1 MKYIIGVLCVAYF
14 PAHSFAEQLVDHTN
28 TLIPSVP
35 ESIDGNNKYT
45 QEKING
51 QEQNLNFIQLFLNI
65 SINSNPSEDL
75 FSVKQSKDGK
85 LYIRSGDL
93 KTLRVKMDEHIP
105 DSQWVCINELKG
117 IQFKYLE
124 NEQSLNLQVPS
135 SMLTGYSVELSGQ
148 QTTSSGLLKM
158 KPLNAAILNYSLYHT
173 ITNDESIFSGS
184 AEGIFNSALGN
195 FSSGVLY
202 NGSNE
207 TSYSHEK
214 WVRLESKWQYVDP
227 EKVRIY
233 TLGDFVSNSSD
244 WGSSVRLAGFQWS
257 SAYTQRGDIVTSALP
272 QFSGSAA
279 LPSTLD
285 LYVNQQKIYSGLVP
299 SGPFDIKQLPFISG
313 NEVTLVTTDATG
325 QQSITKKPYYFS
337 SKILAKG
344 INEFSVDV
352 GVPRYNY
359 GLYSNDYDDATF
371 ASGAIRYG
379 YSNSLTLS
387 GGAEAS
393 TDGLSNVG
401 TGFAKNLFG
410 VGVINADLAASQY
423 KDENGY
429 SALVGLE
436 GRISKNISFN
446 TSYRKVFDNYFDLA
460 CVSQIRYLKE
470 NQITSEPQ
478 NYLSYSALADEIIR
492 AGINYNFYA
501 GYGVYVGYNQIKYS
515 DNSYKLLSA
524 NLSGS
529 LNKNWGFYSSAYKD
543 YENHKDYGIYFA
555 LRYTPSTRTN
565 AITSVSSDSGRL
577 TYRQEVFVLSEP
589 KINSFGWGGYVERD
603 QDAHTNNASIYG
615 SYRARAAYLTG
626 RYNRIGDND
635 QVALSA
641 TGSLVAAAG
650 RIFAANEIGDGYAVV
665 TNAGPQ
671 SQIINGGINLGT
683 TDKSGRFLIP
693 SLMPYR
699 ENHIYLDPSYLPLNW
714 NVKSTD
720 QKTVVGYRQGTL
732 VDFGAHQVISGLVR
746 IVDKNNT
753 PLLPGYSVRIN
764 GQQDAVVGYDGEV
777 FVPNLLRQN
786 KLEVDLLDHGSCQ
799 VNFTYNSN
807 QYSTKKLG
815 PYICQ

>member
-460 CVSQIRYLKE
+460 RVSQIRYLKE

-555 LRYTPSTRTN
+555 LRYTPSTKVN
-565 AITSVSSDSGRL
+565 SITSFSNDSGKT
-577 TYRQEVFVLSEP
+577 TYRQEVNGFSDP
-589 KINSFGWGGYVERD
+589 HIGSFGWGGYVERD

>member
-1 MKYIIGVLCVAYF
+1 MRYIIGVLCVTYLPIHA
-14 PAHSFAEQLVDHTN
+14 FAESLQDRTN
-28 TLIPSVP
+28 TIIPSVP
-35 ESIDGNNKYT
+35 NLIDINIGNIKDDENKISKDST
-45 QEKING
+45 H
-51 QEQNLNFIQLFLNI
+51 LFLNVFVNSTSSNDLI
-65 SINSNPSEDL
+65 SVN
-75 FSVKQSKDGK
+75 KDQDEK
-85 LYIRSGDL
+85 LYIRARDL
-93 KTLRVKMDEHIP
+93 KTLRLKLDEQIS
-105 DSQWVCINELKG
+105 DSQWVCINDLKG

-124 NEQSLNLQVPS
+124 NEQSLKLNIPS
-135 SMLTGYSVELSGQ
+135 DMLTGYAVDLNGQ
-148 QTTSSGLLKM
+148 QITSPHLLKM
-158 KPLNAAILNYSLYHT
+158 KPLNAAILNYSLYNT
-173 ITNDESIFSGS
+173 ITNDENVFSGS
-184 AEGIFNSALGN
+184 AEGIFNSAIGN

-233 TLGDFVSNSSD
+233 TLGDFISNSPD

-257 SAYTQRGDIVTSALP
+257 SAYTQRGDLVTSALP

-325 QQSITKKPYYFS
+325 QQSITKQAYYFS

-359 GLYSNDYDDATF
+359 GLFSNDYDDATF

-387 GGAEAS
+387 GGAEVS
-393 TDGLSNVG
+393 TDGLSNLG

-410 VGVINADLAASQY
+410 FGVINADIAASQY

-429 SALVGLE
+429 SALLGLE

-460 CVSQIRYLKE
+460 RVSQIRYLKD
-470 NQITSEPQ
+470 NQMTSEPQ
-478 NYLSYSALADEIIR
+478 NYLSYSALADEIFR

-501 GYGVYVGYNQIKYS
+501 GYGVYLGYNQIKYS
-515 DNSYKLLSA
+515 DNSYKLVSA

-529 LNKNWGFYSSAYKD
+529 LNKNWGFYTSAYKD
-543 YENHKDYGIYFA
+543 YENQKDYGIYFA
-555 LRYTPSTRTN
+555 LRYTPSSRVN
-565 AITSVSSDSGRL
+565 AITSISNESGKT
-577 TYRQEVFVLSEP
+577 TYRQE
-589 KINSFGWGGYVERD
+589 INGFSDPQIGAFGWGGYVERD
-603 QDAHTNNASIYG
+603 QDANQNNASIYG

-635 QVALSA
+635 QVAVSA

-650 RIFAANEIGDGYAVV
+650 RVFAANEIGDGYAVV

-671 SQIINGGINLGT
+671 SQILNGGVNLGK

-693 SLMPYR
+693 SLVPYQ

-714 NVKSTD
+714 SVKSTD
-720 QKTVVGYRQGTL
+720 QETVVGYRQGSL
-732 VDFGAHQVISGLVR
+732 IDFGAKQVVSGLVKL
-746 IVDKNNT
+746 VDQNNS
-753 PLLPGYSVRIN
+753 PLLPGYTVHIN
-764 GQQDAVVGYDGEV
+764 GHEESIIGYDGEV
-777 FVPNLLRQN
+777 FIQNLLKQN

-799 VNFTYNSN
+799 VDFTYNGN

-815 PYICQ
+815 PYVCR

>member
-14 PAHSFAEQLVDHTN
+14 PTYSFAEQLLDYTN
-28 TLIPSVP
+28 TAVPSVP
-35 ESIDGNNKYT
+35 KSVGNDNKYKHVGT
-45 QEKING
+45 NE
-51 QEQNLNFIQLFLNI
+51 QEQDLNFIHLFLNI
-65 SINSNPSEDL
+65 SINSNASEDL
-75 FSVKQSKDGK
+75 VAVKQSKDGK
-85 LYIRSGDL
+85 LYIRSSAL
-93 KTLRVKMDEHIP
+93 KTLRLKMDEHIP
-105 DSQWVCINELKG
+105 DNQWICINDLNG

-124 NEQSLNLQVPS
+124 NEQSLNLKVPS
-135 SMLTGYSVELSGQ
+135 NMLTGYSVDLSGQ
-148 QTTSSGLLKM
+148 QVTNPHLLKM
-158 KPLNAAILNYSLYHT
+158 KPLNAAILNYSLYNT
-173 ITNDESIFSGS
+173 ITNDENAFSGT
-184 AEGIFNSALGN
+184 AEGIFNSAIGN

-207 TSYSHEK
+207 NSYSHEK
-214 WVRLESKWQYVDP
+214 WVRLETKWQYVDP
-227 EKVRIY
+227 EKIRIY
-233 TLGDFVSNSSD
+233 TLGDFISNSPD

-257 SAYTQRGDIVTSALP
+257 SAYSQRGDIVTSALP

-325 QQSITKKPYYFS
+325 QQSLTKKPYYFS

-393 TDGLSNVG
+393 TDGLSNLG
-401 TGFAKNLFG
+401 TGFAKNVLG
-410 VGVINADLAASQY
+410 IGVINADIAASQY

-429 SALVGLE
+429 SALLGLE

-460 CVSQIRYLKE
+460 RVSQVRYLKD
-470 NQITSEPQ
+470 NQINAESQ
-478 NYLSYSALADEIIR
+478 NYLNYSALADEIFR

-501 GYGVYVGYNQIKYS
+501 GYGLYLGYNQIKYS
-515 DNSYKLLSA
+515 DNSYKLLST

-529 LNKNWGFYSSAYKD
+529 LDKNWGFYASAYKD
-543 YENHKDYGIYFA
+543 YENHKDYGVYFA
-555 LRYTPSTRTN
+555 LRYTPSSKVN
-565 AITSVSSDSGRL
+565 AITSVSSDSGSLR
-577 TYRQEVFVLSEP
+577 YRQEIFGLSEP
-589 KINSFGWGGYVERD
+589 QIGSFGWGGYVERD
-603 QDAHTNNASIYG
+603 QDTNENNASVYA

-626 RYNRIGDND
+626 RYNRFGDND
-635 QVALSA
+635 QVAVSA

-671 SQIINGGINLGT
+671 SQIINGGVNLGE

-693 SLMPYR
+693 SLMPYQV
-699 ENHIYLDPSYLPLNW
+699 NHIYLDPSYLPLNW

-732 VDFGAHQVISGLVR
+732 VDFGAHQVISGLVKL
-746 IVDKNNT
+746 VDQKKT
-753 PLLPGYSVRIN
+753 PLMPGYTIRIN
-764 GQQDAVVGYDGEV
+764 GQQNGMVGYDGEV
-777 FVPNLLRQN
+777 FIPNLLKQN

-799 VNFTYNSN
+799 VDFTYNSN

-815 PYICQ
+815 PYVCH

>member
-460 CVSQIRYLKE
+460 RVSQIRYLKE

-529 LNKNWGFYSSAYKD
+529 LNKNWGFYSSAYTD

-683 TDKSGRFLIP
+683 TDK
-693 SLMPYR
+693 
-699 ENHIYLDPSYLPLNW
+699 LNR
-714 NVKSTD
+714 TGF
-720 QKTVVGYRQGTL
+720 VG
-732 VDFGAHQVISGLVR
+732 DFFI
-746 IVDKNNT
+746 
-753 PLLPGYSVRIN
+753 
-764 GQQDAVVGYDGEV
+764 
-777 FVPNLLRQN
+777 
-786 KLEVDLLDHGSCQ
+786 
-799 VNFTYNSN
+799 
-807 QYSTKKLG
+807 
-815 PYICQ
+815 

>member
-45 QEKING
+45 QEKTNG

-105 DSQWVCINELKG
+105 DSQWVCINQLKG

-124 NEQSLNLQVPS
+124 NEQSLNLQVPA

-233 TLGDFVSNSSD
+233 TLGDFISNSSD

-371 ASGAIRYG
+371 ASGTIRYG

-387 GGAEAS
+387 GGVEAS

-460 CVSQIRYLKE
+460 RVSQIRYLKD

-577 TYRQEVFVLSEP
+577 TYRQEGFVLSEP

-732 VDFGAHQVISGLVR
+732 VDFGAHQVVSGLVR
-746 IVDKNNT
+746 IVDKNNM

>member
-1 MKYIIGVLCVAYF
+1 MKYLVSALCLTYLPTHA
-14 PAHSFAEQLVDHTN
+14 FAESLQDSTN
-28 TLIPSVP
+28 AVLPSIPEITDS
-35 ESIDGNNKYT
+35 SYHAFGSDKGY
-45 QEKING
+45 
-51 QEQNLNFIQLFLNI
+51 IQLFLNI
-65 SINSNPSEDL
+65 SVNSN
-75 FSVKQSKDGK
+75 VSKDLISVRQDQDRK
-85 LYIRSGDL
+85 LYIRFRDL
-93 KTLRVKMDEHIP
+93 RTLRIKIDEHIP
-105 DSQWVCINELKG
+105 DNQWVCINDLNG

-124 NEQSLNLQVPS
+124 NEQSLNLKVPS
-135 SMLTGYSVELSGQ
+135 NMLTGYSVDLSGQ
-148 QTTSSGLLKM
+148 QITSPNLLKM
-158 KPLNAAILNYSLYHT
+158 KPLNAAILNYSLYNT
-173 ITNDESIFSGS
+173 ITNDENVFSGT
-184 AEGIFNSALGN
+184 AEGIFNSAIGN

-227 EKVRIY
+227 EKIRIY
-233 TLGDFVSNSSD
+233 TLGDFISNSPD

-257 SAYTQRGDIVTSALP
+257 SAYSQRGDIVTSALP

-325 QQSITKKPYYFS
+325 KQSITKKPYYFS

-344 INEFSVDV
+344 INEFSVDI
-352 GVPRYNY
+352 GIPRYNY

-371 ASGAIRYG
+371 GSGAIRYG

-393 TDGLSNVG
+393 TDGLSNLG
-401 TGFAKNLFG
+401 TGFAKNIFG
-410 VGVINADLAASQY
+410 IGVINADIAASQY

-429 SALVGLE
+429 STLLGLE

-460 CVSQIRYLKE
+460 RVSQVRYLKD
-470 NQITSEPQ
+470 NQINAESQ
-478 NYLSYSALADEIIR
+478 NYLNYSALADEIFR
-492 AGINYNFYA
+492 AGINYNFYT
-501 GYGVYVGYNQIKYS
+501 GYGVYLGYNQIKYS
-515 DNSYKLLSA
+515 DNSYKLLST

-529 LNKNWGFYSSAYKD
+529 LDKNWGFYASAYKD

-555 LRYTPSTRTN
+555 LRYTPSSKVN
-565 AITSVSSDSGRL
+565 AITSVSSDSGK
-577 TYRQEVFVLSEP
+577 TTFRQE
-589 KINSFGWGGYVERD
+589 INGFTDPQIGSFGWGGYVERD
-603 QDAHTNNASIYG
+603 QDAKENNASVYA

-626 RYNRIGDND
+626 RYNRFGDND

-641 TGSLVAAAG
+641 MGSLVAAAG

-671 SQIINGGINLGT
+671 SQILNGGVNLGA
-683 TDKSGRFLIP
+683 TDKSGRFLIAN
-693 SLMPYR
+693 LRPYLSH
-699 ENHIYLDPSYLPLNW
+699 HIYLDPSLLPLEW
-714 NVKSTD
+714 DITSTN
-720 QKTVVGYRQGTL
+720 QTAFVGYRQGTL
-732 VDFGAHQVISGLVR
+732 VDFGAHRVISGLVKL
-746 IVDKNNT
+746 VDQNNS
-753 PLLPGYSVRIN
+753 PLMPGYTVRIN
-764 GQQDAVVGYDGEV
+764 GQQDGVVGYDGEV
-777 FVPNLLRQN
+777 FIPNLLKQN

-799 VNFTYNSN
+799 VDFTYNSN

-815 PYICQ
+815 PYVCR

>member
-14 PAHSFAEQLVDHTN
+14 PTYSFAEQLLDHTN
-28 TLIPSVP
+28 TAVPSVP
-35 ESIDGNNKYT
+35 KSIGSNNKYMH
-45 QEKING
+45 EKTNG
-51 QEQNLNFIQLFLNI
+51 QQQEHDFTQLFLNI
-65 SINSNPSEDL
+65 STNSNTSEDL

-93 KTLRVKMDEHIP
+93 KTLRVKMDEHIS
-105 DSQWVCINELKG
+105 DSQWVCLNELKG

-135 SMLTGYSVELSGQ
+135 NMLMGYSVDLTGQ
-148 QTTSSGLLKM
+148 QTTSSSLLKM
-158 KPLNAAILNYSLYHT
+158 KPLNAALLNYSLYHT

-184 AEGIFNSALGN
+184 AEGIFNSGIGN

-207 TSYSHEK
+207 NSYSHEK

-233 TLGDFVSNSSD
+233 TLGDFISNSSD
-244 WGSSVRLAGFQWS
+244 WGSSVRLAGLQWS

-344 INEFSVDV
+344 INEFSVDI

-393 TDGLSNVG
+393 TDGLSNLG
-401 TGFAKNLFG
+401 TGFAKNVFG
-410 VGVINADLAASQY
+410 VGVINADIAASQY

-429 SALVGLE
+429 SALFGLE

-460 CVSQIRYLKE
+460 RVSQIRYLKE

-501 GYGVYVGYNQIKYS
+501 GYSVYVGYNQIKYS

-555 LRYTPSTRTN
+555 LRYTPSTRVN
-565 AITSVSSDSGRL
+565 AISSVSSDSGRL

-589 KINSFGWGGYVERD
+589 QIDSFGWGGYVERD

-635 QVALSA
+635 QVAVSA

-650 RIFAANEIGDGYAVV
+650 RVFAANEIGDGYAVV

-732 VDFGAHQVISGLVR
+732 VDFGAHQVVSGLVKV
-746 IVDKNNT
+746 VDKNNS
-753 PLLPGYSVRIN
+753 PLKSGYSVRIN
-764 GQQDAVVGYDGEV
+764 GQQDAIVGYDGEV
-777 FVPNLLRQN
+777 FVPNLLKQN
-786 KLEVDLLDHGSCQ
+786 KLEIDLLDHGSCQ
-799 VNFTYNSN
+799 VDFTYNSN

-815 PYICQ
+815 PYICH

>member
-1 MKYIIGVLCVAYF
+1 MKYIIGVLCVAYL
-14 PAHSFAEQLVDHTN
+14 PAYSFAEQLQDHTN
-28 TLIPSVP
+28 TITPRVP
-35 ESIDGNNKYT
+35 DAINSNNKYAHA
-45 QEKING
+45 KG
-51 QEQNLNFIQLFLNI
+51 DRQEQDLNFTQLFLNI
-65 SINSNPSEDL
+65 SINTNAAEDL
-75 FSVKQSKDGK
+75 VAVGQSKDGK
-85 LYIRSGDL
+85 LYIRARDL
-93 KTLRVKMDEHIP
+93 KALRIKMNEQTP
-105 DSQWVCINELKG
+105 DSQWVCINDLKG

-135 SMLTGYSVELSGQ
+135 NMLTGYAVDLNGQ
-148 QTTSSGLLKM
+148 QITSPHLLKM
-158 KPLNAAILNYSLYHT
+158 KPLNAAILNYSLYNS
-173 ITNDESIFSGS
+173 ITNDENTFSGS
-184 AEGIFNSALGN
+184 AEGIFNSAIGN

-207 TSYSHEK
+207 NSYSHEK

-227 EKVRIY
+227 EKIRIY
-233 TLGDFVSNSSD
+233 TLGDFISNSPD
-244 WGSSVRLAGFQWS
+244 WGSSVRMAGFQWS

-352 GVPRYNY
+352 GIPRYNY

-387 GGAEAS
+387 GGVEAS
-393 TDGLSNVG
+393 TDGLSNLG

-410 VGVINADLAASQY
+410 FGVINADIAASQY

-429 SALVGLE
+429 SALLGLE

-460 CVSQIRYLKE
+460 RVSQVRYLKD
-470 NQITSEPQ
+470 NQINAESQ
-478 NYLSYSALADEIIR
+478 NYLSYSALADEIFR

-501 GYGVYVGYNQIKYS
+501 GYGAYLGYNQIKYS

-529 LNKNWGFYSSAYKD
+529 LNKNWGFYTSAYKD
-543 YENHKDYGIYFA
+543 YENNKDYGVYFA
-555 LRYTPSTRTN
+555 LRYTPSN
-565 AITSVSSDSGRL
+565 KLNSITSVSNESGRL
-577 TYRQEVFVLSEP
+577 SYRQEIFGLSEP
-589 KINSFGWGGYVERD
+589 KIGSFGWGGYVERD
-603 QDAHTNNASIYG
+603 EDANENNASVYA

-626 RYNRIGDND
+626 RYNRFGDND

-650 RIFAANEIGDGYAVV
+650 RIFAANEIGEGYAVV

-671 SQIINGGINLGT
+671 SQILNGGVNLGF

-693 SLMPYR
+693 SLMPYQ

-714 NVKSTD
+714 SVKTTD

-732 VDFGAHQVISGLVR
+732 VDFGAHQVISGLVKL
-746 IVDKNNT
+746 VDQNNS
-753 PLLPGYSVRIN
+753 PLLPGYTVRIN
-764 GQQDAVVGYDGEV
+764 RQQDGVVGYDGEV
-777 FVPNLLRQN
+777 FIQNLLKQN
-786 KLEVDLLDHGSCQ
+786 KLEVDLMDHGTCQ
-799 VNFTYNSN
+799 VDFTYNSN

-815 PYICQ
+815 PYVCH

>member
-1 MKYIIGVLCVAYF
+1 MYLPIHAAAESLQDSTNAVLPSIPEV
-14 PAHSFAEQLVDHTN
+14 PNSAHQAFGSDQ
-28 TLIPSVP
+28 
-35 ESIDGNNKYT
+35 GY
-45 QEKING
+45 
-51 QEQNLNFIQLFLNI
+51 IQLFLNI
-65 SINSNPSEDL
+65 SINSNI
-75 FSVKQSKDGK
+75 SKDLISVRQDQDRK
-85 LYIRSGDL
+85 LYIRSRDL
-93 KTLRVKMDEHIP
+93 KALRVKMDEHIP
-105 DSQWVCINELKG
+105 DNQWVCINDLNG

-124 NEQSLNLQVPS
+124 NEQSLNLKVPS
-135 SMLTGYSVELSGQ
+135 NMLTGYSVDLNGQ
-148 QTTSSGLLKM
+148 QVTSPRLLKM
-158 KPLNAAILNYSLYHT
+158 KPLNAAILNYSLYQT
-173 ITNDESIFSGS
+173 MTNDENVFSGT
-184 AEGIFNSALGN
+184 AEGIFNSLIGN

-207 TSYSHEK
+207 NSYSHEK

-227 EKVRIY
+227 EKIRIY
-233 TLGDFVSNSSD
+233 TLGDFISNSPD

-257 SAYTQRGDIVTSALP
+257 SAYSQRGDIVTSALP

-393 TDGLSNVG
+393 TDGLSNLG
-401 TGFAKNLFG
+401 TGFAKNVLG
-410 VGVINADLAASQY
+410 IGVINADIAASQY

-429 SALVGLE
+429 SALLGLE

-460 CVSQIRYLKE
+460 RVSQVRYLKD
-470 NQITSEPQ
+470 NQINAETQ
-478 NYLSYSALADEIIR
+478 NYLNYSALADEIFR
-492 AGINYNFYA
+492 AGVNYNFYA
-501 GYGVYVGYNQIKYS
+501 GYGVYLGYNQIKYS
-515 DNSYKLLSA
+515 DNSYKLLST

-529 LNKNWGFYSSAYKD
+529 LDKNWGFYASAYKD

-555 LRYTPSTRTN
+555 LRYTPSSKVN
-565 AITSVSSDSGRL
+565 AITSVSSDSGSLR
-577 TYRQEVFVLSEP
+577 YRQEIFGLSEP
-589 KINSFGWGGYVERD
+589 QIGSFGWGGYVERD
-603 QDAHTNNASIYG
+603 QDANENNTSVYA

-626 RYNRIGDND
+626 RYNRFGDND

-671 SQIINGGINLGT
+671 SQILNGGVNLGE
-683 TDKSGRFLIP
+683 TDKSGRFLIAN
-693 SLMPYR
+693 LRPYMSH
-699 ENHIYLDPSYLPLNW
+699 HIYLDPSYLPLEW
-714 NVKSTD
+714 EVSSTN
-720 QKTVVGYRQGTL
+720 KTAFVGYRQGTL
-732 VDFGAHQVISGLVR
+732 VDFGAHQVIPGLVKL
-746 IVDKNNT
+746 VDQNNS
-753 PLLPGYSVRIN
+753 PLMPGYTVRVN
-764 GQQDAVVGYDGEV
+764 GQQNGMVGYDGEV
-777 FVPNLLRQN
+777 FIPNLLKQN
-786 KLEVDLLDHGSCQ
+786 KLEIDLLDHGSCQ
-799 VNFTYNSN
+799 VDFAYENK
-807 QYSTKKLG
+807 QYSAKKLG
-815 PYICQ
+815 PYVCR

>member
-14 PAHSFAEQLVDHTN
+14 PAYSFAEQLLDHTN
-28 TLIPSVP
+28 TAVPSVP
-35 ESIDGNNKYT
+35 KSVGSNGEYT
-45 QEKING
+45 QVGANE
-51 QEQNLNFIQLFLNI
+51 QEQDLNFIHLFLNV
-65 SINSNPSEDL
+65 SINSNANEDL
-75 FSVKQSKDGK
+75 VAVKQSKDGK
-85 LYIRSGDL
+85 LYIRSSTL
-93 KTLRVKMDEHIP
+93 KTLRLKMDEHIP
-105 DSQWVCINELKG
+105 DNQWVCINDLNG

-124 NEQSLNLQVPS
+124 NEQSLNLKVPS
-135 SMLTGYSVELSGQ
+135 NMLTGYSVDLSSQ
-148 QTTSSGLLKM
+148 QVTSPQLLKM
-158 KPLNAAILNYSLYHT
+158 KPLNAAILNYSLYNT
-173 ITNDESIFSGS
+173 ITNDENVFSGT
-184 AEGIFNSALGN
+184 AEGIFNSAIGN

-214 WVRLESKWQYVDP
+214 WVRLESKWQYVEP
-227 EKVRIY
+227 EKIRIY
-233 TLGDFVSNSSD
+233 TLGDFISNSPD

-257 SAYTQRGDIVTSALP
+257 SAYSQRGDIVTSALP

-344 INEFSVDV
+344 INEFSIDV
-352 GVPRYNY
+352 GIPRYNY

-393 TDGLSNVG
+393 TDGLSNLG
-401 TGFAKNLFG
+401 TGFAKNVLGIG
-410 VGVINADLAASQY
+410 VMNADIAASQY

-429 SALVGLE
+429 SALLGLE

-460 CVSQIRYLKE
+460 RVSQVRYLKD
-470 NQITSEPQ
+470 NQINAESQ
-478 NYLSYSALADEIIR
+478 NYLNHSALADEIFR

-501 GYGVYVGYNQIKYS
+501 GYGVYLGYNQIKYS
-515 DNSYKLLSA
+515 DNSYKLLST

-529 LNKNWGFYSSAYKD
+529 LDKNWGFYASAYKD
-543 YENHKDYGIYFA
+543 YENHKDYGVYFA
-555 LRYTPSTRTN
+555 LRYTPSSKVN
-565 AITSVSSDSGRL
+565 AITSVSSDSGSLR
-577 TYRQEVFVLSEP
+577 YRQEIFGLSEP
-589 KINSFGWGGYVERD
+589 QIGSFGWGGYVERD
-603 QDAHTNNASIYG
+603 QDVNENNASVYA

-626 RYNRIGDND
+626 RYNRFGDND

-671 SQIINGGINLGT
+671 SQIINGGVNLGE

-693 SLMPYR
+693 SLMPYQV
-699 ENHIYLDPSYLPLNW
+699 NHIYLDPSYLPLNW

-732 VDFGAHQVISGLVR
+732 VDFGAHQVISGLVKL
-746 IVDKNNT
+746 VDQKNS
-753 PLLPGYSVRIN
+753 PLMPGYTVRIN
-764 GQQDAVVGYDGEV
+764 GQQNGMVGYDGEV
-777 FVPNLLRQN
+777 FIPNLLKQN

-799 VNFTYNSN
+799 VDFTYNSN

-815 PYICQ
+815 PYICH

>member
-14 PAHSFAEQLVDHTN
+14 PAHLFAEQFVDHTN
-28 TLIPSVP
+28 TSIPSVP
-35 ESIDGNNKYT
+35 ESIESNNQYV
-45 QEKING
+45 QEMANG
-51 QEQNLNFIQLFLNI
+51 QEQNLYFTQLFLNI
-65 SINSNPSEDL
+65 SINSNTSEDL
-75 FSVKQSKDGK
+75 FAVKQSKDGK

-93 KTLRVKMDEHIP
+93 KALRVKMDEQIP
-105 DSQWVCINELKG
+105 DSKWVCLNELKG
-117 IQFKYLE
+117 IRFKYLE
-124 NEQSLNLQVPS
+124 NEQSLNLQMPL
-135 SMLTGYSVELSGQ
+135 SMLTGYSVDLTGQ
-148 QTTSSGLLKM
+148 QITSSNSLKM

-173 ITNDESIFSGS
+173 ITNDENIFSGS
-184 AEGIFNSALGN
+184 AEGIFNSAIGN

-207 TSYSHEK
+207 NSYSHEK

-233 TLGDFVSNSSD
+233 TLGDFISNSSD

-257 SAYTQRGDIVTSALP
+257 SAYSQRGDIVTSALP

-359 GLYSNDYDDATF
+359 GLYSNDYDTATF

-387 GGAEAS
+387 GGTEAS
-393 TDGLSNVG
+393 TDGLINLG

-410 VGVINADLAASQY
+410 VGVINADIATSQY

-429 SALVGLE
+429 SALLGLE

-446 TSYRKVFDNYFDLA
+446 SSYRRVFDNYFDLA
-460 CVSQIRYLKE
+460 RVSQVRYLKD
-470 NQITSEPQ
+470 NQSNAEPQ
-478 NYLSYSALADEIIR
+478 NYLNYSALADEIFR

-529 LNKNWGFYSSAYKD
+529 LNKNWGFYTSAYKD
-543 YENHKDYGIYFA
+543 YENYKDYGIYFA
-555 LRYTPSTRTN
+555 LRYTPSTRIN
-565 AITSVSSDSGRL
+565 AITSFSNDSGKT
-577 TYRQEVFVLSEP
+577 TYRQE
-589 KINSFGWGGYVERD
+589 INGFTDPQIGSFGWGGYVERD
-603 QDAHTNNASIYG
+603 TDAHADNASVYG

-635 QVALSA
+635 QVAVSA

-671 SQIINGGINLGT
+671 SQILNGGVNLGA
-683 TDKSGRFLIP
+683 TDKSGRFLIAN
-693 SLMPYR
+693 LRPYLSH
-699 ENHIYLDPSYLPLNW
+699 HIYLDPSYLPLEW
-714 NVKSTD
+714 DVTSTN
-720 QKTVVGYRQGTL
+720 QTALVGYRQGTL
-732 VDFGAHQVISGLVR
+732 VDFGAHQVISGVVKV
-746 IVDKNNT
+746 VDKNNS
-753 PLLPGYSVRIN
+753 PLLPGYSVQIN
-764 GQQDAVVGYDGEV
+764 GQQDGVVGYDGEV
-777 FVPNLLRQN
+777 FVPNLLQQN

-799 VNFTYNSN
+799 VNFAYESK
-807 QYSTKKLG
+807 QYSAKKLG
-815 PYICQ
+815 PYVCQ

>member
-1 MKYIIGVLCVAYF
+1 MRYIIGVLCVTYLPIHA
-14 PAHSFAEQLVDHTN
+14 FAESLQDRTN
-28 TLIPSVP
+28 TIIPSVP
-35 ESIDGNNKYT
+35 NLIDINVSNTKNDENKLSKDGT
-45 QEKING
+45 R
-51 QEQNLNFIQLFLNI
+51 LFLNVFV
-65 SINSNPSEDL
+65 NSTTSNDL
-75 FSVKQSKDGK
+75 IAVTKDQDEK
-85 LYIRSGDL
+85 LYIRARDL
-93 KTLRVKMDEHIP
+93 KTLRLKLDEQIS
-105 DSQWVCINELKG
+105 DSQWVCINDLKG

-124 NEQSLNLQVPS
+124 NEQSLKLNIPPD
-135 SMLTGYSVELSGQ
+135 MLTGYAVDLNGQ
-148 QTTSSGLLKM
+148 QITSPHLLKM
-158 KPLNAAILNYSLYHT
+158 KPLNAAILNYSLYNT
-173 ITNDESIFSGS
+173 ITNDENVFSGS
-184 AEGIFNSALGN
+184 AEGIFNSAIGN

-233 TLGDFVSNSSD
+233 TLGDFISNSPD

-257 SAYTQRGDIVTSALP
+257 SAYTQRGDLVTSALP

-325 QQSITKKPYYFS
+325 QQSITKQAYYFS

-359 GLYSNDYDDATF
+359 GLFSNDYDDATF

-387 GGAEAS
+387 GGVEAS
-393 TDGLSNVG
+393 TDGLSNLG

-410 VGVINADLAASQY
+410 FGVINADIAASQY

-460 CVSQIRYLKE
+460 RVSQVRYLKD
-470 NQITSEPQ
+470 NQMTSEPQ
-478 NYLSYSALADEIIR
+478 NYLSYSALADEIFR

-501 GYGVYVGYNQIKYS
+501 GYGVYLGYNQIKYS
-515 DNSYKLLSA
+515 DNSYKLVSA

-529 LNKNWGFYSSAYKD
+529 LNKNWGFYTSAYKD
-543 YENHKDYGIYFA
+543 YENQKDYGIYFA
-555 LRYTPSTRTN
+555 LRYTPSSRVN
-565 AITSVSSDSGRL
+565 AITSISNESGKT
-577 TYRQEVFVLSEP
+577 TYRQE
-589 KINSFGWGGYVERD
+589 INGFSDPQIGAFGWGGYVERD
-603 QDAHTNNASIYG
+603 QDANQNNASIYG
-615 SYRARAAYLTG
+615 SYRARSAYLTG

-635 QVALSA
+635 QVAVSA

-650 RIFAANEIGDGYAVV
+650 RVFAANEIGDGYAVV

-671 SQIINGGINLGT
+671 SQILNGGVNLGK

-693 SLMPYR
+693 SLVPYQ

-714 NVKSTD
+714 SVKSTD
-720 QKTVVGYRQGTL
+720 QETVVGYRQGSL
-732 VDFGAHQVISGLVR
+732 IDFGAKQVVSGLVKL
-746 IVDKNNT
+746 VDQNNS
-753 PLLPGYSVRIN
+753 PLLPGYTVHIN
-764 GQQDAVVGYDGEV
+764 GHEESIIGYDGEV
-777 FVPNLLRQN
+777 FIQNLLKQN

-799 VNFTYNSN
+799 VDFTYNGN

-815 PYICQ
+815 PYVCR

>member
-1 MKYIIGVLCVAYF
+1 MRPVLPSIPEV
-14 PAHSFAEQLVDHTN
+14 PNSAHQAFGSDQGYV
-28 TLIPSVP
+28 
-35 ESIDGNNKYT
+35 
-45 QEKING
+45 
-51 QEQNLNFIQLFLNI
+51 QLFLNI
-65 SINSNPSEDL
+65 SVNSN
-75 FSVKQSKDGK
+75 VSKDLISVRQDQDRK
-85 LYIRSGDL
+85 LYIRSRDL
-93 KTLRVKMDEHIP
+93 KTLRLKMGEHIL
-105 DSQWVCINELKG
+105 DNQWVCINDLNG

-124 NEQSLNLQVPS
+124 NEQSLNLKVPS
-135 SMLTGYSVELSGQ
+135 NMLTGYSVDLNGQ
-148 QTTSSGLLKM
+148 QITSPQLLKM
-158 KPLNAAILNYSLYHT
+158 KPLNAAILNYSLYQT
-173 ITNDESIFSGS
+173 MTNDENVFSGT
-184 AEGIFNSALGN
+184 AEGIFNSAIGN
-195 FSSGVLY
+195 FFSGVLY

-207 TSYSHEK
+207 NSYSHEK

-227 EKVRIY
+227 EKIRIY
-233 TLGDFVSNSSD
+233 TLGDFISNSPD

-257 SAYTQRGDIVTSALP
+257 SAYSQRGDIVTSALP

-352 GVPRYNY
+352 GIPRYNY

-393 TDGLSNVG
+393 TDGLSNLG
-401 TGFAKNLFG
+401 TGFAKNILG
-410 VGVINADLAASQY
+410 IGVINADIAASQY

-429 SALVGLE
+429 STLLGLE

-460 CVSQIRYLKE
+460 RVSQVRYLKD
-470 NQITSEPQ
+470 NQINAESQ
-478 NYLSYSALADEIIR
+478 NYLNYSALADEIFR

-501 GYGVYVGYNQIKYS
+501 GYGIYLGYNQIKYS
-515 DNSYKLLSA
+515 DNSYKLLST

-529 LNKNWGFYSSAYKD
+529 LDKNWGFYASAYKD
-543 YENHKDYGIYFA
+543 YENHKDYGVYFA
-555 LRYTPSTRTN
+555 LRYTPSSKVN
-565 AITSVSSDSGRL
+565 AITSVSSDSGSLR
-577 TYRQEVFVLSEP
+577 YRQEIFGLSEP
-589 KINSFGWGGYVERD
+589 QIGSFGWGGYVERD
-603 QDAHTNNASIYG
+603 QDANENNASVYA

-626 RYNRIGDND
+626 RYNRFGDND
-635 QVALSA
+635 QVAVSA

-671 SQIINGGINLGT
+671 SQILNGGVNLGT
-683 TDKSGRFLIP
+683 TDKSGRFLIAN
-693 SLMPYR
+693 LRPYMSH
-699 ENHIYLDPSYLPLNW
+699 HIYLDPSYLPLEW
-714 NVKSTD
+714 EVSSTN
-720 QKTVVGYRQGTL
+720 QTAFVGYRQGTL
-732 VDFGAHQVISGLVR
+732 VDFGAHQVISGLVKL
-746 IVDKNNT
+746 VDQNNS
-753 PLLPGYSVRIN
+753 PLMPGYTVRIN
-764 GQQDAVVGYDGEV
+764 GQQDGMVGYDGEV
-777 FVPNLLRQN
+777 FIPNLLKQN

-799 VNFTYNSN
+799 VDFAYKNT

-815 PYICQ
+815 PYVCR

>member
-325 QQSITKKPYYFS
+325 QQIITKKPYYFS

-460 CVSQIRYLKE
+460 RVSQIRYLKE

-529 LNKNWGFYSSAYKD
+529 LNKNWGFYSSAYTD

-683 TDKSGRFLIP
+683 TDK
-693 SLMPYR
+693 
-699 ENHIYLDPSYLPLNW
+699 LNR
-714 NVKSTD
+714 TGF
-720 QKTVVGYRQGTL
+720 VG
-732 VDFGAHQVISGLVR
+732 DFFI
-746 IVDKNNT
+746 
-753 PLLPGYSVRIN
+753 
-764 GQQDAVVGYDGEV
+764 
-777 FVPNLLRQN
+777 
-786 KLEVDLLDHGSCQ
+786 
-799 VNFTYNSN
+799 
-807 QYSTKKLG
+807 
-815 PYICQ
+815 

>member
-1 MKYIIGVLCVAYF
+1 MKYIVSALCVMYLPIHAAAESLQDSTNAF
-14 PAHSFAEQLVDHTN
+14 LPSIPEVPNSAHQAFGSDQGYV
-28 TLIPSVP
+28 
-35 ESIDGNNKYT
+35 
-45 QEKING
+45 
-51 QEQNLNFIQLFLNI
+51 QLFLNI
-65 SINSNPSEDL
+65 SVNSN
-75 FSVKQSKDGK
+75 VSKDLISVRQDQDRK
-85 LYIRSGDL
+85 LYIRSRDL
-93 KTLRVKMDEHIP
+93 KTLRLKMGEHIL
-105 DSQWVCINELKG
+105 DNQWVCINDLNG

-124 NEQSLNLQVPS
+124 NEQSLNLKVPS
-135 SMLTGYSVELSGQ
+135 NMLTGYSVDLNGQ
-148 QTTSSGLLKM
+148 QITSPQLLKM
-158 KPLNAAILNYSLYHT
+158 KPLNAAILNYSLYQT
-173 ITNDESIFSGS
+173 MTNDENVFSGT
-184 AEGIFNSALGN
+184 AEGIFNSAIGN
-195 FSSGVLY
+195 FFSGVLY

-207 TSYSHEK
+207 NSYSHEK

-227 EKVRIY
+227 EKIRIY
-233 TLGDFVSNSSD
+233 TLGDFISNSPD

-257 SAYTQRGDIVTSALP
+257 SAYSQRGDIVTSALP

-352 GVPRYNY
+352 GIPRYNY

-393 TDGLSNVG
+393 TDGLSNLG
-401 TGFAKNLFG
+401 TGFAKNILG
-410 VGVINADLAASQY
+410 IGVINADIAASQY

-429 SALVGLE
+429 STLLGLE

-460 CVSQIRYLKE
+460 RVSQVRYLKD
-470 NQITSEPQ
+470 NQINAESQ
-478 NYLSYSALADEIIR
+478 NYLNYSALADEIFR

-501 GYGVYVGYNQIKYS
+501 GYGIYLGYNQIKYS
-515 DNSYKLLSA
+515 DNSYKLLST

-529 LNKNWGFYSSAYKD
+529 LDKNWGFYASAYKD
-543 YENHKDYGIYFA
+543 YENHKDYGVYFA
-555 LRYTPSTRTN
+555 LRYTPSSKVN
-565 AITSVSSDSGRL
+565 AITSVSSDSGSLR
-577 TYRQEVFVLSEP
+577 YRQEIFGLSEP
-589 KINSFGWGGYVERD
+589 QIGSFGWGGYVERD
-603 QDAHTNNASIYG
+603 QDANENNASVYA

-626 RYNRIGDND
+626 RYNRFGDND
-635 QVALSA
+635 QVAVSA

-671 SQIINGGINLGT
+671 SQILNGGVNLGT
-683 TDKSGRFLIP
+683 TDKSGRFLIAN
-693 SLMPYR
+693 LRPYMSH
-699 ENHIYLDPSYLPLNW
+699 HIYLDPSYLPLEW
-714 NVKSTD
+714 EVSSTN
-720 QKTVVGYRQGTL
+720 QTAFVGYRQGTL
-732 VDFGAHQVISGLVR
+732 VDFGAHQVISGLVKL
-746 IVDKNNT
+746 VDQNNS
-753 PLLPGYSVRIN
+753 PLMPGYTVRIN
-764 GQQDAVVGYDGEV
+764 GQQDGMVGYDGEV
-777 FVPNLLRQN
+777 FIPNLLKQN

-799 VNFTYNSN
+799 VDFAYKNT

-815 PYICQ
+815 PYVCR

>member
-1 MKYIIGVLCVAYF
+1 MKYIVSALCLMYLPIHA
-14 PAHSFAEQLVDHTN
+14 AAESLQDSTN
-28 TLIPSVP
+28 TVLPSIPEVANSAHQAFGSDQGYV
-35 ESIDGNNKYT
+35 
-45 QEKING
+45 
-51 QEQNLNFIQLFLNI
+51 QLFLNI
-65 SINSNPSEDL
+65 SVNSNA
-75 FSVKQSKDGK
+75 SKDLIPVRQDQDRK
-85 LYIRSGDL
+85 LYIRSRDL
-93 KTLRVKMDEHIP
+93 KTLRLKMDEHIP
-105 DSQWVCINELKG
+105 DNQWVCINDLNG

-124 NEQSLNLQVPS
+124 NEQSLNLKVLS
-135 SMLTGYSVELSGQ
+135 NMLTGYSVDLSGQ
-148 QTTSSGLLKM
+148 QVTNPNLLKM
-158 KPLNAAILNYSLYHT
+158 KSLNAAILNYSLYNT
-173 ITNDESIFSGS
+173 ITNDENVFSGT
-184 AEGIFNSALGN
+184 AEGIFNSAIGN

-207 TSYSHEK
+207 TSYSHEQ

-227 EKVRIY
+227 EKIRIY
-233 TLGDFVSNSSD
+233 TLGDFISNSPD

-257 SAYTQRGDIVTSALP
+257 SAYSQRGDIVTSALP
-272 QFSGSAA
+272 QISGSAA

-325 QQSITKKPYYFS
+325 QQSITKQAYYFS

-393 TDGLSNVG
+393 TDGLSNLG
-401 TGFAKNLFG
+401 TGFAKNVLGIG
-410 VGVINADLAASQY
+410 VMNADIAASQY

-429 SALVGLE
+429 SALLGLE
-436 GRISKNISFN
+436 GRISKTISFN

-460 CVSQIRYLKE
+460 RVSQVRYLKE
-470 NQITSEPQ
+470 NKINPESQ
-478 NYLSYSALADEIIR
+478 NYLNYSALADEIFR

-501 GYGVYVGYNQIKYS
+501 GYGVYLGYNQIKYS
-515 DNSYKLLSA
+515 DNSYKLLST

-529 LNKNWGFYSSAYKD
+529 LDKNWGFYASAYKD

-555 LRYTPSTRTN
+555 LRYTPSSKVN
-565 AITSVSSDSGRL
+565 AITSVSSDSGSLR
-577 TYRQEVFVLSEP
+577 YRQEIFGLSEP
-589 KINSFGWGGYVERD
+589 QIGSFGWGGYVERD
-603 QDAHTNNASIYG
+603 QEANENNASVYA

-626 RYNRIGDND
+626 RYNRFGDND
-635 QVALSA
+635 QVAVSA

-671 SQIINGGINLGT
+671 SQIINGGVNLGA

-693 SLMPYR
+693 SLMPYQV
-699 ENHIYLDPSYLPLNW
+699 NHIYLDPSYLPLNW

-732 VDFGAHQVISGLVR
+732 VDFGAHQVISGLVKL
-746 IVDKNNT
+746 VDQNNS
-753 PLLPGYSVRIN
+753 PLMPGYAVRIN
-764 GQQDAVVGYDGEV
+764 DQQDGVVGYDGEV
-777 FVPNLLRQN
+777 FIPNLLKQN

-799 VNFTYNSN
+799 VDFAYENK
-807 QYSTKKLG
+807 QYSAKKLG
-815 PYICQ
+815 PYVCR

>member
-14 PAHSFAEQLVDHTN
+14 PTYSFAEQLLDHTN
-28 TLIPSVP
+28 TAVPSVP
-35 ESIDGNNKYT
+35 KSIGSNNKYMH
-45 QEKING
+45 EKTNG
-51 QEQNLNFIQLFLNI
+51 QQQEHDFTQLFLNI
-65 SINSNPSEDL
+65 SINSNTSEDL

-105 DSQWVCINELKG
+105 DSQWVCLNELKG

-135 SMLTGYSVELSGQ
+135 NMLMGYSVDLTGQ
-148 QTTSSGLLKM
+148 QTTSSSLLKM
-158 KPLNAAILNYSLYHT
+158 KPLNAALLNYSLYHT

-184 AEGIFNSALGN
+184 AEGIFNSAIGN
-195 FSSGVLY
+195 FSSGILY

-233 TLGDFVSNSSD
+233 TLGDFISNSSD
-244 WGSSVRLAGFQWS
+244 WGSSVRLAGLQWS

-393 TDGLSNVG
+393 TDGLSNLG
-401 TGFAKNLFG
+401 TGFAKNVFG
-410 VGVINADLAASQY
+410 VGVINADIAASQY

-429 SALVGLE
+429 SALFGLE

-460 CVSQIRYLKE
+460 RVSQIRYLKE

-492 AGINYNFYA
+492 AGINYNFYP
-501 GYGVYVGYNQIKYS
+501 GYSIYVGYNQIKYS

-555 LRYTPSTRTN
+555 LRYTPSTRVN
-565 AITSVSSDSGRL
+565 AISSVSSDSGRL

-589 KINSFGWGGYVERD
+589 QIDSFGWGGYVERD
-603 QDAHTNNASIYG
+603 QDTHNNNASIYG

-650 RIFAANEIGDGYAVV
+650 RVFAANEIGDGYAVV

-732 VDFGAHQVISGLVR
+732 VDFGAHQVVSGLVKV
-746 IVDKNNT
+746 VDKNDS
-753 PLLPGYSVRIN
+753 PLKPGYSVRIN
-764 GQQDAVVGYDGEV
+764 GQQDAIVGYDGEV
-777 FVPNLLRQN
+777 FVPNLLKQN

-799 VNFTYNSN
+799 VDFTYNSN

-815 PYICQ
+815 PYICH

>member
-325 QQSITKKPYYFS
+325 QQIITKKPYYFS

-387 GGAEAS
+387 GGVEAS

-410 VGVINADLAASQY
+410 VGVINADIAASQY

-429 SALVGLE
+429 STLIGLE

-460 CVSQIRYLKE
+460 RVSQIRYLKE
-470 NQITSEPQ
+470 NQISAEPQ

-529 LNKNWGFYSSAYKD
+529 LNKNWGFYSSAYTD

-777 FVPNLLRQN
+777 FVIYAELSGDFPLGDSRQPTYKSLRPF
-786 KLEVDLLDHGSCQ
+786 DLVS
-799 VNFTYNSN
+799 
-807 QYSTKKLG
+807 
-815 PYICQ
+815 

>member
-1 MKYIIGVLCVAYF
+1 MYLPIHAAAESLQDSTNAVL
-14 PAHSFAEQLVDHTN
+14 PS
-28 TLIPSVP
+28 IPEVP
-35 ESIDGNNKYT
+35 TSSHQAFCSDQGY
-45 QEKING
+45 
-51 QEQNLNFIQLFLNI
+51 IQLFLNI
-65 SINSNPSEDL
+65 SVNSNI
-75 FSVKQSKDGK
+75 SKDLISIRQDQDRK
-85 LYIRSGDL
+85 LYIRSRDL
-93 KTLRVKMDEHIP
+93 KTLRLKMDEHIP
-105 DSQWVCINELKG
+105 DNQWVCINDLNG

-124 NEQSLNLQVPS
+124 NEQSLNLKVPS
-135 SMLTGYSVELSGQ
+135 NMLTGYSVDLSGQ
-148 QTTSSGLLKM
+148 QITSPQLLKM
-158 KPLNAAILNYSLYHT
+158 KPLNAAILNYSLYNT
-173 ITNDESIFSGS
+173 ITNDENVFSGT
-184 AEGIFNSALGN
+184 AEGIFNSAIGN
-195 FSSGVLY
+195 FLSGVLY

-227 EKVRIY
+227 EKIRIY
-233 TLGDFVSNSSD
+233 TLGDFISNSPD

-257 SAYTQRGDIVTSALP
+257 SAYSQRGDIVTSALP

-325 QQSITKKPYYFS
+325 QQSITKQAYYFS

-393 TDGLSNVG
+393 TDGLSNLG
-401 TGFAKNLFG
+401 TGFAKNVLG
-410 VGVINADLAASQY
+410 IGVINADIAASQY

-460 CVSQIRYLKE
+460 RVSQVRYLKD
-470 NQITSEPQ
+470 NQINAESQ
-478 NYLSYSALADEIIR
+478 NYLNYSALADEIFR
-492 AGINYNFYA
+492 AGVNYNFYA
-501 GYGVYVGYNQIKYS
+501 GYGVYLGYNQIKYS
-515 DNSYKLLSA
+515 DNSYKLLST

-529 LNKNWGFYSSAYKD
+529 LDKNWGFYASAYKD
-543 YENHKDYGIYFA
+543 YENHKDYGVYFA
-555 LRYTPSTRTN
+555 LRYTPSSKVN
-565 AITSVSSDSGRL
+565 AITSVSSDSGSLR
-577 TYRQEVFVLSEP
+577 YRQEIFGLSEP
-589 KINSFGWGGYVERD
+589 PIGSFGWGGYVERD
-603 QDAHTNNASIYG
+603 QDANENNASIYA

-626 RYNRIGDND
+626 RYNRFGDND
-635 QVALSA
+635 QVAVSA

-650 RIFAANEIGDGYAVV
+650 SIFAANEIGDGYAVV

-671 SQIINGGINLGT
+671 SQILNGGVNLGG
-683 TDKSGRFLIP
+683 TDKSGRFLIAN
-693 SLMPYR
+693 LRPYMSH
-699 ENHIYLDPSYLPLNW
+699 HIYLDPSYLPLEW
-714 NVKSTD
+714 EVSSTN
-720 QKTVVGYRQGTL
+720 QTAFVGYRQGTL
-732 VDFGAHQVISGLVR
+732 VDFGAHQVIPGLVKL
-746 IVDKNNT
+746 VDQNNL
-753 PLLPGYSVRIN
+753 PLMPGYTVRIN
-764 GQQDAVVGYDGEV
+764 DQQNGMVGYDGEV
-777 FVPNLLRQN
+777 FIPNLLKQN

-799 VNFTYNSN
+799 VDFTYNSN

-815 PYICQ
+815 PYVCR

>member
-1 MKYIIGVLCVAYF
+1 MKYLVSALCVMYLPIHA
-14 PAHSFAEQLVDHTN
+14 FAESLQDNTN
-28 TLIPSVP
+28 AALPNIPEVTNSAFQA
-35 ESIDGNNKYT
+35 SGSDKGY
-45 QEKING
+45 
-51 QEQNLNFIQLFLNI
+51 IQLFLNI
-65 SINSNPSEDL
+65 SINSNTSTDL
-75 FSVKQSKDGK
+75 ISVHQDQDKK
-85 LYIRSGDL
+85 LYVRARDL
-93 KTLRVKMDEHIP
+93 KALRLKMDEHIP

-124 NEQSLNLQVPS
+124 NEQSLNLQVPA

-233 TLGDFVSNSSD
+233 TLGDFISNSSD

-371 ASGAIRYG
+371 ASGTIRYG

-387 GGAEAS
+387 GGVEAS

-460 CVSQIRYLKE
+460 RVSQIRYLKD

-555 LRYTPSTRTN
+555 
-565 AITSVSSDSGRL
+565 
-577 TYRQEVFVLSEP
+577 
-589 KINSFGWGGYVERD
+589 
-603 QDAHTNNASIYG
+603 
-615 SYRARAAYLTG
+615 
-626 RYNRIGDND
+626 
-635 QVALSA
+635 
-641 TGSLVAAAG
+641 
-650 RIFAANEIGDGYAVV
+650 
-665 TNAGPQ
+665 
-671 SQIINGGINLGT
+671 
-683 TDKSGRFLIP
+683 
-693 SLMPYR
+693 
-699 ENHIYLDPSYLPLNW
+699 
-714 NVKSTD
+714 
-720 QKTVVGYRQGTL
+720 
-732 VDFGAHQVISGLVR
+732 
-746 IVDKNNT
+746 
-753 PLLPGYSVRIN
+753 
-764 GQQDAVVGYDGEV
+764 
-777 FVPNLLRQN
+777 
-786 KLEVDLLDHGSCQ
+786 
-799 VNFTYNSN
+799 
-807 QYSTKKLG
+807 
-815 PYICQ
+815 

>member
-1 MKYIIGVLCVAYF
+1 
-14 PAHSFAEQLVDHTN
+14 
-28 TLIPSVP
+28 
-35 ESIDGNNKYT
+35 
-45 QEKING
+45 
-51 QEQNLNFIQLFLNI
+51 FI
-65 SINSNPSEDL
+65 
-75 FSVKQSKDGK
+75 
-85 LYIRSGDL
+85 
-93 KTLRVKMDEHIP
+93 
-105 DSQWVCINELKG
+105 
-117 IQFKYLE
+117 
-124 NEQSLNLQVPS
+124 
-135 SMLTGYSVELSGQ
+135 
-148 QTTSSGLLKM
+148 
-158 KPLNAAILNYSLYHT
+158 
-173 ITNDESIFSGS
+173 
-184 AEGIFNSALGN
+184 
-195 FSSGVLY
+195 
-202 NGSNE
+202 
-207 TSYSHEK
+207 
-214 WVRLESKWQYVDP
+214 
-227 EKVRIY
+227 
-233 TLGDFVSNSSD
+233 SNSSD

-325 QQSITKKPYYFS
+325 QQIITKKPYYFS

-387 GGAEAS
+387 GGVEAS

-460 CVSQIRYLKE
+460 RVSQIRYLKD

-543 YENHKDYGIYFA
+543 YKNHKDYGIYFA

-577 TYRQEVFVLSEP
+577 TYRQEVFVLSQP

-671 SQIINGGINLGT
+671 SQIINGGVNLGE

-799 VNFTYNSN
+799 VIFTYNSN

>member
-1 MKYIIGVLCVAYF
+1 MYLPIHAAAESLQDSTNAVLPSIPEV
-14 PAHSFAEQLVDHTN
+14 PNSAHQAFGSDQGYV
-28 TLIPSVP
+28 
-35 ESIDGNNKYT
+35 
-45 QEKING
+45 
-51 QEQNLNFIQLFLNI
+51 QLFLNI
-65 SINSNPSEDL
+65 SVNSN
-75 FSVKQSKDGK
+75 VSKDLISVRQDQDRK
-85 LYIRSGDL
+85 LYIRSRDL
-93 KTLRVKMDEHIP
+93 KTLRLKMGEHIP
-105 DSQWVCINELKG
+105 DNQWVCINDLNG

-124 NEQSLNLQVPS
+124 NEQSLNLKVPPN
-135 SMLTGYSVELSGQ
+135 MLTGYSVDLNGQ
-148 QTTSSGLLKM
+148 QITNPHLLKM
-158 KPLNAAILNYSLYHT
+158 KPLNAAILNYSLYQT
-173 ITNDESIFSGS
+173 MTNDENVFSGT
-184 AEGIFNSALGN
+184 AEGIFNSAIGN

-214 WVRLESKWQYVDP
+214 WVRLETKWQYVDP
-227 EKVRIY
+227 EKIRIY
-233 TLGDFVSNSSD
+233 TLGDFISNSPD

-257 SAYTQRGDIVTSALP
+257 SAYSQRGDIVTSALP

-325 QQSITKKPYYFS
+325 KQSITKKPYYFS

-393 TDGLSNVG
+393 TDGLSNLG

-410 VGVINADLAASQY
+410 FGVINADIAASQY

-429 SALVGLE
+429 STLLGLE

-460 CVSQIRYLKE
+460 RVSQVRYLKD
-470 NQITSEPQ
+470 NQINAESQ
-478 NYLSYSALADEIIR
+478 NYLNYSALADEIFR
-492 AGINYNFYA
+492 AGVNYNFYA
-501 GYGVYVGYNQIKYS
+501 GYGVYLGYNQIKYS
-515 DNSYKLLSA
+515 DNSYKLLST

-529 LNKNWGFYSSAYKD
+529 LDKNWGFYASAYKD

-555 LRYTPSTRTN
+555 LRYTPSSKVN
-565 AITSVSSDSGRL
+565 AITSVSSDSGSLR
-577 TYRQEVFVLSEP
+577 YRQEIFGLSEP
-589 KINSFGWGGYVERD
+589 QIGSFGWGGYVERD
-603 QDAHTNNASIYG
+603 QDANENNASVYA

-626 RYNRIGDND
+626 RYNRFGDND
-635 QVALSA
+635 QVAVSA

-650 RIFAANEIGDGYAVV
+650 RIFAANEVGEGYAVV

-671 SQIINGGINLGT
+671 SQILNGGVNLGA
-683 TDKSGRFLIP
+683 TDKSGRFLIAN
-693 SLMPYR
+693 LRPYMSH
-699 ENHIYLDPSYLPLNW
+699 HIYLDPSYLPLEWEVN
-714 NVKSTD
+714 STN
-720 QKTVVGYRQGTL
+720 QTVFVGYRQGTL
-732 VDFGAHQVISGLVR
+732 VDFGAHQVISGLVKL
-746 IVDKNNT
+746 VDQNNS
-753 PLLPGYSVRIN
+753 PLMPGYTVRIN
-764 GQQDAVVGYDGEV
+764 GQQNGMVGYDGEV
-777 FVPNLLRQN
+777 FIPNLLKQN
-786 KLEVDLLDHGSCQ
+786 TLEVDLLDHGSCQ
-799 VNFTYNSN
+799 VDFAYENK
-807 QYSTKKLG
+807 QYSAKKLG
-815 PYICQ
+815 PYVCR

>member
-14 PAHSFAEQLVDHTN
+14 PAHLFAEQLLDHTN
-28 TLIPSVP
+28 TAVPSVP
-35 ESIDGNNKYT
+35 KSISNNNKYMH
-45 QEKING
+45 EKTDG
-51 QEQNLNFIQLFLNI
+51 QEQENNFTQLFLNI
-65 SINSNPSEDL
+65 SINSNTSEDL
-75 FSVKQSKDGK
+75 FSVKQSKDEK
-85 LYIRSGDL
+85 LYIRSSDL
-93 KTLRVKMDEHIP
+93 KTLRLKMDEHIP

-124 NEQSLNLQVPS
+124 NEQSLNLQVPA
-135 SMLTGYSVELSGQ
+135 SMLSDYSVDLTGQ
-148 QTTSSGLLKM
+148 PTTNTNLLKM
-158 KPLNAAILNYSLYHT
+158 KPLNAAILNYSMYHT

-195 FSSGVLY
+195 FSSGILY

-207 TSYSHEK
+207 NSYSHEK

-233 TLGDFVSNSSD
+233 TLGDFISNSSD
-244 WGSSVRLAGFQWS
+244 WGSSVRLAGLQWS

-325 QQSITKKPYYFS
+325 QQTITKKPYYFS

-410 VGVINADLAASQY
+410 VGVINADIAASQY

-460 CVSQIRYLKE
+460 RVSQIRYLKD

-478 NYLSYSALADEIIR
+478 NYLNYSALADEIIR

-555 LRYTPSTRTN
+555 LRYTPSTRVN
-565 AITSVSSDSGRL
+565 AISSVSNDSGRL
-577 TYRQEVFVLSEP
+577 SYRQEVFVLSEP
-589 KINSFGWGGYVERD
+589 QVGSFGWGGYVERN
-603 QDAHTNNASIYG
+603 QDTHDNNASVYG
-615 SYRARAAYLTG
+615 SYRARTAYLTG

-671 SQIINGGINLGT
+671 SQILNGGINLGT

-746 IVDKNNT
+746 VVDKNNS

-777 FVPNLLRQN
+777 FVPNLLQQN

-799 VNFTYNSN
+799 VEFTYNSN

-815 PYICQ
+815 PYICH

>member
-1 MKYIIGVLCVAYF
+1 MKYIVSALCVMYLPIHAAAESLQDSTNAVL
-14 PAHSFAEQLVDHTN
+14 PSIPEVVNSAHQAFGSDQ
-28 TLIPSVP
+28 
-35 ESIDGNNKYT
+35 GY
-45 QEKING
+45 
-51 QEQNLNFIQLFLNI
+51 IQLFLNI
-65 SINSNPSEDL
+65 SVNSNA
-75 FSVKQSKDGK
+75 SKDLISVRQDQDRK
-85 LYIRSGDL
+85 LYIRSRDL
-93 KTLRVKMDEHIP
+93 KTLRLKMDEHIP
-105 DSQWVCINELKG
+105 DNQWVCINDLNG

-124 NEQSLNLQVPS
+124 NEQSLNLKVPS
-135 SMLTGYSVELSGQ
+135 NMLTGYSVDLSGQ
-148 QTTSSGLLKM
+148 QITSPNLLKM
-158 KPLNAAILNYSLYHT
+158 KPLNAAILNYSLYNT
-173 ITNDESIFSGS
+173 ITNDENVFSGS
-184 AEGIFNSALGN
+184 AEGIFNSLIGN

-207 TSYSHEK
+207 NSYSHEK

-227 EKVRIY
+227 EKIRIY
-233 TLGDFVSNSSD
+233 TLGDFISNSPD

-257 SAYTQRGDIVTSALP
+257 SAYSQRGDIVTSALP

-325 QQSITKKPYYFS
+325 KQSITKKPYYFS

-393 TDGLSNVG
+393 TDGLSNLG
-401 TGFAKNLFG
+401 TGFAKNVLG
-410 VGVINADLAASQY
+410 IGVINADIAASQY

-429 SALVGLE
+429 STLLGLE

-460 CVSQIRYLKE
+460 RVSQVRYLKD
-470 NQITSEPQ
+470 NQINAESQ
-478 NYLSYSALADEIIR
+478 NYLNYSALADEIFR

-501 GYGVYVGYNQIKYS
+501 GYGVYLGYNQIKYS
-515 DNSYKLLSA
+515 DNSYKLLST

-529 LNKNWGFYSSAYKD
+529 LDKNWGFYASAYKD
-543 YENHKDYGIYFA
+543 YENHKDYGVYFA
-555 LRYTPSTRTN
+555 LRYTPSSKVN
-565 AITSVSSDSGRL
+565 AITSVSSDSGSLR
-577 TYRQEVFVLSEP
+577 YRQEIFGLSEP
-589 KINSFGWGGYVERD
+589 QIGSFGWGGYVERD
-603 QDAHTNNASIYG
+603 EDANENNASVYA

-626 RYNRIGDND
+626 RYNRFGDND
-635 QVALSA
+635 QVAVSA

-671 SQIINGGINLGT
+671 SQILNGGVNLGA
-683 TDKSGRFLIP
+683 TDKSGRFLIS
-693 SLMPYR
+693 SLRPYQPH
-699 ENHIYLDPSYLPLNW
+699 HIYLDTSYLPLQW
-714 NVKSTD
+714 DVASTN
-720 QKTVVGYRQGTL
+720 KTAFVGYRQGTL
-732 VDFGAHQVISGLVR
+732 IDFGAHQVISGLVKL
-746 IVDKNNT
+746 VDKNNS
-753 PLLPGYSVRIN
+753 PLLPGYAVQIN
-764 GQQDAVVGYDGEV
+764 SQQDGIVGYDGEV
-777 FVPNLLRQN
+777 FIQNLLKQN
-786 KLEVDLLDHGSCQ
+786 KIEVDLLDHGSCH
-799 VNFTYNSN
+799 VDFTYNSN
-807 QYSTKKLG
+807 QYTVKKLG

>member
-1 MKYIIGVLCVAYF
+1 MYLPIHA
-14 PAHSFAEQLVDHTN
+14 FAESLQDNTN
-28 TLIPSVP
+28 AALPNIPEVTNSAFQA
-35 ESIDGNNKYT
+35 SGSDKGY
-45 QEKING
+45 
-51 QEQNLNFIQLFLNI
+51 IQLFLNI
-65 SINSNPSEDL
+65 SINSNTSTDL
-75 FSVKQSKDGK
+75 ISVHQDQDKK
-85 LYIRSGDL
+85 LYVRARDL
-93 KTLRVKMDEHIP
+93 KALRLKMDEHIP

-124 NEQSLNLQVPS
+124 NEQSLNLQVPA

-233 TLGDFVSNSSD
+233 TLGDFISNSSD

-379 YSNSLTLS
+379 YSNSMTLS

-460 CVSQIRYLKE
+460 RVSQIRYLKD
-470 NQITSEPQ
+470 NQISAEPQ

-732 VDFGAHQVISGLVR
+732 VDFGAHQVVSGLVR
-746 IVDKNNT
+746 IVDKNNM

>member
-1 MKYIIGVLCVAYF
+1 MYLPIHAAAESLQDSTNAVL
-14 PAHSFAEQLVDHTN
+14 PS
-28 TLIPSVP
+28 IPEVP
-35 ESIDGNNKYT
+35 TSSHQAFGSDQGY
-45 QEKING
+45 
-51 QEQNLNFIQLFLNI
+51 IQLFLNI
-65 SINSNPSEDL
+65 SANSNI
-75 FSVKQSKDGK
+75 SKDLISVRQDQDRK
-85 LYIRSGDL
+85 LHIRSRDL
-93 KTLRVKMDEHIP
+93 KTLRLKMDEHIS
-105 DSQWVCINELKG
+105 DNQWVCINDLNG

-124 NEQSLNLQVPS
+124 NEQSLNLNVPS
-135 SMLTGYSVELSGQ
+135 DMLTGYAVDLNGQ
-148 QTTSSGLLKM
+148 QITSPNLLKM
-158 KPLNAAILNYSLYHT
+158 KPLNAAILNYSLYNT
-173 ITNDESIFSGS
+173 ITNDENVFSGT
-184 AEGIFNSALGN
+184 AEGIFNSAIGN

-227 EKVRIY
+227 EKIRIY
-233 TLGDFVSNSSD
+233 TLGDFISNSPD

-257 SAYTQRGDIVTSALP
+257 SAYSQRGDIVTSALP

-352 GVPRYNY
+352 GGPRYNY

-371 ASGAIRYG
+371 ASGAVRYG

-393 TDGLSNVG
+393 TDGLSNLG
-401 TGFAKNLFG
+401 TGFAKNILG
-410 VGVINADLAASQY
+410 IGVINADIAASQY

-429 SALVGLE
+429 SALLGLE

-460 CVSQIRYLKE
+460 RVSQVRYLKD
-470 NQITSEPQ
+470 NQINPESQ
-478 NYLSYSALADEIIR
+478 NYLNYSALADEIFR

-501 GYGVYVGYNQIKYS
+501 GYGVYLGYNQIKYS
-515 DNSYKLLSA
+515 DNSYKLLST

-529 LNKNWGFYSSAYKD
+529 LDKNWGFYASAYKD

-555 LRYTPSTRTN
+555 LRYTPSSKVN
-565 AITSVSSDSGRL
+565 AITSVSSDSGSLR
-577 TYRQEVFVLSEP
+577 YRQEIFGLSAP
-589 KINSFGWGGYVERD
+589 QIGSFGWGGYVERD
-603 QDAHTNNASIYG
+603 QDAHENNASIYA

-626 RYNRIGDND
+626 RYNRFGDND
-635 QVALSA
+635 QVAVSA

-671 SQIINGGINLGT
+671 SQIINGGVNLGA
-683 TDKSGRFLIP
+683 TDKSGRFLIAN
-693 SLMPYR
+693 LRPYMSH
-699 ENHIYLDPSYLPLNW
+699 HIYLDPSYLPLEW
-714 NVKSTD
+714 EVSSTN
-720 QKTVVGYRQGTL
+720 QTAFVGYRQGTL
-732 VDFGAHQVISGLVR
+732 VDFGAHQVISGLVKL
-746 IVDKNNT
+746 VDQKNS
-753 PLLPGYSVRIN
+753 PLMPGYTVRIN
-764 GQQDAVVGYDGEV
+764 GQKDGMVGYDGEV
-777 FVPNLLRQN
+777 FIPNLLKQN

-799 VNFTYNSN
+799 VDFAYENK
-807 QYSTKKLG
+807 QYSAKKLG
-815 PYICQ
+815 PYICR

>member
-1 MKYIIGVLCVAYF
+1 MRYIIGVLCVTYLPIHA
-14 PAHSFAEQLVDHTN
+14 FAESLQDRTN
-28 TLIPSVP
+28 TIIPSVP
-35 ESIDGNNKYT
+35 NLIDINIGNIKDDENKISKDST
-45 QEKING
+45 H
-51 QEQNLNFIQLFLNI
+51 LFLNVFVNSTSSNDLI
-65 SINSNPSEDL
+65 SVN
-75 FSVKQSKDGK
+75 KDQDEK
-85 LYIRSGDL
+85 LYIRARDL
-93 KTLRVKMDEHIP
+93 KTLRLKLDEQIS
-105 DSQWVCINELKG
+105 DSQWVCINDLKG

-124 NEQSLNLQVPS
+124 NEQSLKLNIPS
-135 SMLTGYSVELSGQ
+135 DMLTGYAVDLNGQ
-148 QTTSSGLLKM
+148 QITSPHLLKM
-158 KPLNAAILNYSLYHT
+158 KPLNAAILNYSLYNT
-173 ITNDESIFSGS
+173 ITNDENVFSGS
-184 AEGIFNSALGN
+184 AEGIFNSAIGN

-233 TLGDFVSNSSD
+233 TLGDFISNSPD

-257 SAYTQRGDIVTSALP
+257 SAYTQRGDLVTSALP

-325 QQSITKKPYYFS
+325 QQSITKQAYYFS

-359 GLYSNDYDDATF
+359 GLFSNDYDDATF

-393 TDGLSNVG
+393 TDGLSNLG

-410 VGVINADLAASQY
+410 FGVINADIAASQY

-429 SALVGLE
+429 SALLGLE

-460 CVSQIRYLKE
+460 RVSQIRYLKD
-470 NQITSEPQ
+470 NQMTSEPQ
-478 NYLSYSALADEIIR
+478 NYLSYSALADEIFR

-501 GYGVYVGYNQIKYS
+501 GYGVYLGYNQIKYS
-515 DNSYKLLSA
+515 DNSYKLVSA

-529 LNKNWGFYSSAYKD
+529 LNKNWGFYTSAYKD
-543 YENHKDYGIYFA
+543 YENQKDYGIYFA
-555 LRYTPSTRTN
+555 LRYTPSSRVN
-565 AITSVSSDSGRL
+565 AITSISNESGKT
-577 TYRQEVFVLSEP
+577 TYRQE
-589 KINSFGWGGYVERD
+589 INGFSDPQIGAFGWGGYVERD
-603 QDAHTNNASIYG
+603 QDANQNNASIYG
-615 SYRARAAYLTG
+615 SYRARTAYLTG

-635 QVALSA
+635 QVAVSA

-650 RIFAANEIGDGYAVV
+650 RVFAANEIGDGYAVV

-671 SQIINGGINLGT
+671 SQILNGGVNLGK

-693 SLMPYR
+693 SLVPYQ

-714 NVKSTD
+714 SVKSTD
-720 QKTVVGYRQGTL
+720 QETVVGYRQGSL
-732 VDFGAHQVISGLVR
+732 IDFGAKQVVSGLVKL
-746 IVDKNNT
+746 VDQNNS
-753 PLLPGYSVRIN
+753 PLLPGYTVHIN
-764 GQQDAVVGYDGEV
+764 GHEESIIGYDGEV
-777 FVPNLLRQN
+777 FIQNLLKQN

-799 VNFTYNSN
+799 VDFTYNGN

-815 PYICQ
+815 PYVCR

>member
-1 MKYIIGVLCVAYF
+1 MYLPIHAAAESLQDSTNAVLPSIPEV
-14 PAHSFAEQLVDHTN
+14 PNSAHQAFGSDQGYV
-28 TLIPSVP
+28 
-35 ESIDGNNKYT
+35 
-45 QEKING
+45 
-51 QEQNLNFIQLFLNI
+51 QLFLNI
-65 SINSNPSEDL
+65 SVNSN
-75 FSVKQSKDGK
+75 VSKDLISVRQDQDRK
-85 LYIRSGDL
+85 LYIRSRDL
-93 KTLRVKMDEHIP
+93 KTLRLKMGEHIL
-105 DSQWVCINELKG
+105 DNQWVCINDLNG

-124 NEQSLNLQVPS
+124 NEQSLNLKVPS
-135 SMLTGYSVELSGQ
+135 NMLTGYSVDLNGQ
-148 QTTSSGLLKM
+148 QITSPQLLKM
-158 KPLNAAILNYSLYHT
+158 KPLNAAILNYSLYQT
-173 ITNDESIFSGS
+173 MTNDENVFSGT
-184 AEGIFNSALGN
+184 AEGIFNSAIGN
-195 FSSGVLY
+195 FFSGVLY

-207 TSYSHEK
+207 NSYSHEK

-227 EKVRIY
+227 EKIRIY
-233 TLGDFVSNSSD
+233 TLGDFISNSPD

-257 SAYTQRGDIVTSALP
+257 SAYSQRGDIVTSALP

-352 GVPRYNY
+352 GIPRYNY

-393 TDGLSNVG
+393 TDGLSNLG
-401 TGFAKNLFG
+401 TGFAKNILG
-410 VGVINADLAASQY
+410 IGVINADIAASQY

-429 SALVGLE
+429 STLLGLE

-460 CVSQIRYLKE
+460 RVSQVRYLKD
-470 NQITSEPQ
+470 NQINAESQ
-478 NYLSYSALADEIIR
+478 NYLNYSALADEIFR

-501 GYGVYVGYNQIKYS
+501 GYGIYLGYNQIKYS
-515 DNSYKLLSA
+515 DNSYKLLST

-529 LNKNWGFYSSAYKD
+529 LDKNWGFYASAYKD
-543 YENHKDYGIYFA
+543 YENHKDYGVYFA
-555 LRYTPSTRTN
+555 LRYTPSSKVN
-565 AITSVSSDSGRL
+565 AITSVSSDSGSLR
-577 TYRQEVFVLSEP
+577 YRQEIFGLSEP
-589 KINSFGWGGYVERD
+589 QIGSFGWGGYVERD
-603 QDAHTNNASIYG
+603 QDANENNASVYA

-626 RYNRIGDND
+626 RYNRFGDND
-635 QVALSA
+635 QVAVSA

-671 SQIINGGINLGT
+671 SQILNGGVNLGT
-683 TDKSGRFLIP
+683 TDKSGRFLIAN
-693 SLMPYR
+693 LRPYMSH
-699 ENHIYLDPSYLPLNW
+699 HIYLDPSYLPLEW
-714 NVKSTD
+714 EVSSTN
-720 QKTVVGYRQGTL
+720 QTAFVGYRQGTL
-732 VDFGAHQVISGLVR
+732 VDFGAHKVISGLVKL
-746 IVDKNNT
+746 VDQNNS
-753 PLLPGYSVRIN
+753 PLMPGYTVRIN
-764 GQQDAVVGYDGEV
+764 GQQDGMVGYDGEV
-777 FVPNLLRQN
+777 FIPNLLKQN

-799 VNFTYNSN
+799 VDFAYKNT

-815 PYICQ
+815 PYVCR

>member
-14 PAHSFAEQLVDHTN
+14 PTYSFAEQLLDYTN
-28 TLIPSVP
+28 TAVPSVP
-35 ESIDGNNKYT
+35 KSVGNDNKYKHVGT
-45 QEKING
+45 NE
-51 QEQNLNFIQLFLNI
+51 QEQDLNFIHLFLNI
-65 SINSNPSEDL
+65 SINSNASEDL
-75 FSVKQSKDGK
+75 VAVKQSKDGK
-85 LYIRSGDL
+85 LYIRSSAL
-93 KTLRVKMDEHIP
+93 KTLRLKMDEHIP
-105 DSQWVCINELKG
+105 DNQWVCINDLNG

-124 NEQSLNLQVPS
+124 NEQSLNLKVPS
-135 SMLTGYSVELSGQ
+135 NMLTGYSVDLSGQ
-148 QTTSSGLLKM
+148 QVTNPHLLKM
-158 KPLNAAILNYSLYHT
+158 KPLNAAILNYSLYNT
-173 ITNDESIFSGS
+173 ITNDENLFSGT
-184 AEGIFNSALGN
+184 AEGIFNSAIGN

-207 TSYSHEK
+207 NSYSHEK
-214 WVRLESKWQYVDP
+214 WVRLETKWQYVDP
-227 EKVRIY
+227 EKIRIY
-233 TLGDFVSNSSD
+233 TLGDFISNSPD

-257 SAYTQRGDIVTSALP
+257 SAYSQRGDIVTSALP

-371 ASGAIRYG
+371 ASGAVRYG

-393 TDGLSNVG
+393 TDGLSNLG
-401 TGFAKNLFG
+401 TGFAKNILG
-410 VGVINADLAASQY
+410 IGVINADIAASQY

-429 SALVGLE
+429 SALLGLE

-460 CVSQIRYLKE
+460 RVSQVRYLKD
-470 NQITSEPQ
+470 NQINPESQ
-478 NYLSYSALADEIIR
+478 NYLNYSALADEIFR

-501 GYGVYVGYNQIKYS
+501 GYGVYLGYNQIKYS
-515 DNSYKLLSA
+515 DNSYKLLST

-529 LNKNWGFYSSAYKD
+529 LDKNWGFYASAYKD

-555 LRYTPSTRTN
+555 LRYTPSSKVN
-565 AITSVSSDSGRL
+565 AITSVSSDSGSLR
-577 TYRQEVFVLSEP
+577 YRQEIFGLSEP
-589 KINSFGWGGYVERD
+589 QIGSFGWGGYVERD
-603 QDAHTNNASIYG
+603 QDANENNASIYA

-626 RYNRIGDND
+626 RYNRFGDND
-635 QVALSA
+635 QVAVSA

-671 SQIINGGINLGT
+671 SQIINGGVNLGE

-693 SLMPYR
+693 SLMPYQV
-699 ENHIYLDPSYLPLNW
+699 NHVYLDPSYLPLNW

-732 VDFGAHQVISGLVR
+732 VDFGAHQVISGLVKL
-746 IVDKNNT
+746 VDENNS
-753 PLLPGYSVRIN
+753 PLMPGYTVRIN
-764 GQQDAVVGYDGEV
+764 GQQDGMVGYDGEV
-777 FVPNLLRQN
+777 FIPNLLKQN

-799 VNFTYNSN
+799 VDFTYNSN
-807 QYSTKKLG
+807 QYTSKKLG
-815 PYICQ
+815 PYVCH

>member
-233 TLGDFVSNSSD
+233 TLGDFISNSSD

-325 QQSITKKPYYFS
+325 QQIITKKPYYFS

-387 GGAEAS
+387 GGVEAS

-410 VGVINADLAASQY
+410 VGVINADIAASQY

-429 SALVGLE
+429 STLIGLE

-460 CVSQIRYLKE
+460 RVSQIRYLKE

-555 LRYTPSTRTN
+555 LRYTPSTKVN
-565 AITSVSSDSGRL
+565 SITSFSNDSGKT
-577 TYRQEVFVLSEP
+577 TYRQEVNGFSDP
-589 KINSFGWGGYVERD
+589 HIGSFGWGGYVERD

>member
-1 MKYIIGVLCVAYF
+1 MRYIIGVLCVTYLPIHA
-14 PAHSFAEQLVDHTN
+14 FAESLQDRTN
-28 TLIPSVP
+28 TIIPSVP
-35 ESIDGNNKYT
+35 NLIDINIGNIKDDENKISKDST
-45 QEKING
+45 R
-51 QEQNLNFIQLFLNI
+51 LFLNVFVNSTSSNDLI
-65 SINSNPSEDL
+65 SVN
-75 FSVKQSKDGK
+75 KDQDEK
-85 LYIRSGDL
+85 LYIRARDL
-93 KTLRVKMDEHIP
+93 KTLRLKLDEQIS
-105 DSQWVCINELKG
+105 DSQWVCINDLKG

-124 NEQSLNLQVPS
+124 NEQSLKLNIPS
-135 SMLTGYSVELSGQ
+135 DMLTGYAVDLNGQ
-148 QTTSSGLLKM
+148 QITSPHLLKM
-158 KPLNAAILNYSLYHT
+158 KPLNAAILNYSLYNT
-173 ITNDESIFSGS
+173 ITNDENVFSGS
-184 AEGIFNSALGN
+184 AEGIFNSAIGN

-233 TLGDFVSNSSD
+233 TLGDFISNSPD

-257 SAYTQRGDIVTSALP
+257 SAYTQRGDLVTSALP

-325 QQSITKKPYYFS
+325 QQSITKQAYYFS

-359 GLYSNDYDDATF
+359 GLFSNDYDDATF

-393 TDGLSNVG
+393 TDGLSNLG

-410 VGVINADLAASQY
+410 FGVINADIAASQY

-429 SALVGLE
+429 SALLGLE

-460 CVSQIRYLKE
+460 RVSQIRYLKD
-470 NQITSEPQ
+470 NQMTSEPQ
-478 NYLSYSALADEIIR
+478 NYLSYSALADEIFR

-501 GYGVYVGYNQIKYS
+501 GYGVYLGYNQIKYS
-515 DNSYKLLSA
+515 DNSYKLVSA

-529 LNKNWGFYSSAYKD
+529 LNKNWGFYTSAYKD
-543 YENHKDYGIYFA
+543 YENQKDYGIYFA
-555 LRYTPSTRTN
+555 LRYTPSSRVN
-565 AITSVSSDSGRL
+565 AITSISNESGKT
-577 TYRQEVFVLSEP
+577 TYRQE
-589 KINSFGWGGYVERD
+589 INGFSDPQIGAFGWGGYVERD
-603 QDAHTNNASIYG
+603 QDANQNNASIYG

-635 QVALSA
+635 QVAVSA

-650 RIFAANEIGDGYAVV
+650 RVFAANEIGDGYAVV

-671 SQIINGGINLGT
+671 SQILNGGVNLGK

-693 SLMPYR
+693 SLVPYQ

-714 NVKSTD
+714 SVKSTD
-720 QKTVVGYRQGTL
+720 QETVVGYRQGSL
-732 VDFGAHQVISGLVR
+732 IDFGAKQVVSGLVKL
-746 IVDKNNT
+746 VDQNNS
-753 PLLPGYSVRIN
+753 PLLPGYTVHIN
-764 GQQDAVVGYDGEV
+764 GHEESIIGYDGEV
-777 FVPNLLRQN
+777 FIQNLLKQN

-799 VNFTYNSN
+799 VDFIYNGN

-815 PYICQ
+815 PYVCR

>member
-1 MKYIIGVLCVAYF
+1 MYLPIHAAAESLQDSTNAVLPSIPEV
-14 PAHSFAEQLVDHTN
+14 PNSAHQAFGSDQGYV
-28 TLIPSVP
+28 
-35 ESIDGNNKYT
+35 
-45 QEKING
+45 
-51 QEQNLNFIQLFLNI
+51 QLFLNI
-65 SINSNPSEDL
+65 SVNSN
-75 FSVKQSKDGK
+75 VSKDLISVRQDQDRK
-85 LYIRSGDL
+85 LYIRSRDL
-93 KTLRVKMDEHIP
+93 KTLRLKMGEHIP
-105 DSQWVCINELKG
+105 DNQWVCINDLNG

-124 NEQSLNLQVPS
+124 NEQSLNLKVPS
-135 SMLTGYSVELSGQ
+135 NMLTGYSVDLNGQ
-148 QTTSSGLLKM
+148 QITSPQLLKM
-158 KPLNAAILNYSLYHT
+158 KPLNAAILNYSLYQT
-173 ITNDESIFSGS
+173 TTNDENVFSGT
-184 AEGIFNSALGN
+184 AEGIFNSAIGN

-207 TSYSHEK
+207 NSYSHEK

-227 EKVRIY
+227 EKIRIY
-233 TLGDFVSNSSD
+233 TLGDFISNSPD

-257 SAYTQRGDIVTSALP
+257 SAYSQRGDIVTSALP

-325 QQSITKKPYYFS
+325 KQSITKKPYYFS

-393 TDGLSNVG
+393 TDGLSNLG

-410 VGVINADLAASQY
+410 FGVINTDIAASQY

-429 SALVGLE
+429 STLLGLE

-460 CVSQIRYLKE
+460 RVSQVRYLKN
-470 NQITSEPQ
+470 NQINPESQ
-478 NYLSYSALADEIIR
+478 NYLNYSALADEIFR

-501 GYGVYVGYNQIKYS
+501 GYGIYLGYNQIKYS
-515 DNSYKLLSA
+515 DNSYKLLST

-529 LNKNWGFYSSAYKD
+529 LDKNWGFYASAYKD
-543 YENHKDYGIYFA
+543 YENHKDYGVYFA
-555 LRYTPSTRTN
+555 LRYTPSSKVN
-565 AITSVSSDSGRL
+565 AITSVSSDSGNLR
-577 TYRQEVFVLSEP
+577 YRQEIFGLSEP
-589 KINSFGWGGYVERD
+589 QIGSFGWGGYVERD
-603 QDAHTNNASIYG
+603 QDVNENNASVYA

-626 RYNRIGDND
+626 RYNRFGDND
-635 QVALSA
+635 QVAVSA

-671 SQIINGGINLGT
+671 SQIINGGVNLGE
-683 TDKSGRFLIP
+683 TDKSGRFLIAN
-693 SLMPYR
+693 LRPYMSH
-699 ENHIYLDPSYLPLNW
+699 HIYLDPSYLPLEW
-714 NVKSTD
+714 EVSSTN
-720 QKTVVGYRQGTL
+720 QRVFVGYRQGTL
-732 VDFGAHQVISGLVR
+732 VDFGAHQVISGLVKL
-746 IVDKNNT
+746 VDQKNS
-753 PLLPGYSVRIN
+753 PLMPGYAVQIN
-764 GQQDAVVGYDGEV
+764 DQQDGVVGYDGEV
-777 FVPNLLRQN
+777 FIPNLLKQN

-799 VNFTYNSN
+799 VDFAYENK
-807 QYSTKKLG
+807 QYSAKKLG
-815 PYICQ
+815 PYVCR